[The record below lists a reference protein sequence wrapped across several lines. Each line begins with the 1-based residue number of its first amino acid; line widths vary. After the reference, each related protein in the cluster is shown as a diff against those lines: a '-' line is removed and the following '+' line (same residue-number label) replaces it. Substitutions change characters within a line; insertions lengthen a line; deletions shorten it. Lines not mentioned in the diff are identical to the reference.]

1 MTAANVNRGG
11 HGAGMRCVCE
21 RCGREIT
28 WARCPECGNE
38 HEDGAVPPVTVCP
51 VCGVEMQ
58 PLCARCAYS
67 LEEGGA

>member
-1 MTAANVNRGG
+1 
-11 HGAGMRCVCE
+11 MRCVCE